1 MQENFSEE
9 QGLRPVTNS
18 DKPTPREIAAKVLL
32 KWESFSKEK
41 RPPLNELLHEDIPAF
56 FSSKDRNFLM
66 EIVFGVVRRY
76 DYLIFIL
83 SQKTKKN
90 QKIQNVIQITLL
102 IAIYEILFMDTPDYA
117 SINEAVNNV
126 KKKEKWAAGFVN
138 AVLRNIVREK
148 DTLSPETI
156 DLTGLDNI
164 KRVALK
170 TSHPLWMVKRW
181 AQRFGFD
188 KTERLCHTNNSP
200 APFTLRVNTLK
211 TNRDN
216 LIEQFTI
223 AGIQSQKG
231 MLAKES
237 IIINNFNGA
246 TKDLPFFNE
255 GFFQVQ
261 DEASQLVS
269 VISEPKENEKILDM
283 CAGLGGKTTHIAQLT
298 HDKAEIDATDTSKKR
313 LEKLLENTKRLGI
326 KSIKTINFQ
335 TFNGLKENRRDYYD
349 CIIIDAPCS
358 GLGTIRR
365 HPDIKW
371 NRDEKIIKSLSEIQF
386 DLLNNAVNMVKQEGR
401 IVYSVCSFEPEE
413 TTDVIKKFLD
423 KNPEWHIKPIKTGK
437 ISYDIQD
444 NNGLLTLI
452 TEKNRHDGFFVAAL
466 ERKNNLH

>member
-1 MQENFSEE
+1 
-9 QGLRPVTNS
+9 VTSS
-18 DKPTPREIAAKVLL
+18 DKSTPREIAVNVLI
-32 KWESFSKEK
+32 KWQSFNKDK
-41 RPPLNELLHEDIPAF
+41 RPPLNELMQEDIPAF
-56 FSSKDRNFLM
+56 FSSKDRGFLM
-66 EIVFGVVRRY
+66 EIVFGVIRRY
-76 DYLIFIL
+76 DYLLFIL

-90 QKIQNVIQITLL
+90 QKIQPVIKSTLL

-117 SINEAVNNV
+117 SINEAVNNI

-138 AVLRNIVREK
+138 AVLRTITREK
-148 DTLSPETI
+148 DLLSPETI

-164 KRVALK
+164 KSLALK

-188 KTERLCHTNNSP
+188 KTERLCHTNNTH

-211 TNRDN
+211 TIRDN

-223 AGIQSQKG
+223 AGIQAQKG

-237 IIINNFNGA
+237 IIINDFHGA
-246 TKDLPFFNE
+246 PKDLPFFNE

-261 DEASQLVS
+261 DEASQLVT
-269 VISEPKENEKILDM
+269 IIAEPKENEKILDM

-298 HDKAEIDATDTSKKR
+298 RDLAEIDATDTSKKR
-313 LEKLLENTKRLGI
+313 LDKLLENTARLGI
-326 KSIKTINFQ
+326 KSIKTIYFQ
-335 TFNGLKENRRDYYD
+335 EFNGLKDNRGDYYD

-371 NRDEKIIKSLSEIQF
+371 NRDEKIINSLADIQL
-386 DLLNNAVNMVKQEGR
+386 DLLNNAVNMVKQGGR
-401 IVYSVCSFEPEE
+401 IVYSVCSFETEE

-423 KNPEWHIKPIKTGK
+423 KNTDWKIKPVKMERITD
-437 ISYDIQD
+437 YCED
-444 NNGLLTLI
+444 NQGVITLI
-452 TEKNRHDGFFVAAL
+452 TEENGHDGFFVGAL
-466 ERKNNLH
+466 ERFK